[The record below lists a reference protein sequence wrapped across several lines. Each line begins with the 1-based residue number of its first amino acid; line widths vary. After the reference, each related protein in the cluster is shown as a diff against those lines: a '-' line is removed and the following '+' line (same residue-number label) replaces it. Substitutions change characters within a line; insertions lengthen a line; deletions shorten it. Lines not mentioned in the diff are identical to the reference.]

1 VTNAAQRILT
11 ALIAVPLVLAITF
24 LGGWFFGLLVCAAAA
39 IAQHELYGIA
49 RARGAR
55 PFTGA
60 GIAVGCLVVLSP
72 LAPGLMLAAVA
83 ILVGIVLYLPF
94 SSHHADPMVDVAT
107 TVFGIA
113 YPSAMLAGA
122 VALRQ
127 SMGPFVGPFEAFW
140 LVVVTMVLVWATDT
154 FAYFGGR
161 RFGKHQL
168 APSVS
173 PKKTWEG
180 AISGVAGALVIAIM
194 LKVFALPF
202 LTWLD
207 ITIIALICGVVS
219 QLGDLAESRL
229 KRAAGVKDSGTILP
243 GHGGV
248 LDRLDALIVAA
259 PLVYVYLLAA
269 GRIIAPF

>member
-1 VTNAAQRILT
+1 MTNAAQRIVT
-11 ALIAVPLVLAITF
+11 AIVAVPLVLAITF
-24 LGGWFFGLLVCAAAA
+24 LGGWFFALLVCAAAA
-39 IAQHELYGIA
+39 MAQHELYGIA

-55 PFTGA
+55 PFAAA

-72 LAPGLMLAAVA
+72 MAPGLILAAIAV
-83 ILVGIVLYLPF
+83 IVGIVLYLPF
-94 SSHHADPMVDVAT
+94 SHSHADPLGDVAT
-107 TVFGIA
+107 TFMGVA

-122 VALRQ
+122 VAIRQ
-127 SMGPFVGPFEAFW
+127 ATGPLVGSPEAFW
-140 LVVVTMVLVWATDT
+140 LVVLTMVLVWATDT

-161 RFGKHQL
+161 RFGKHPL
-168 APSVS
+168 APAVS

-180 AISGVAGALVIAIM
+180 AVAGVLGALVIAII
-194 LKVFALPF
+194 LRAWALPF
-202 LTWLD
+202 LPWVDLMV
-207 ITIIALICGVVS
+207 IALLCGVVS

-243 GHGGV
+243 GHGGL

-269 GRIIAPF
+269 GRIMPPF